1 MADQVQDKEK
11 WVCTTKTLHSIHTQ
25 EQIEIEITTDDIA
38 DQRQYPLF
46 AAKSVRYNEIKQKI
60 QKKE

>member
-11 WVCTTKTLHSIHTQ
+11 WVCTTKTLHSTHTQ

-46 AAKSVRYNEIKQKI
+46 AAKSSQV
-60 QKKE
+60 